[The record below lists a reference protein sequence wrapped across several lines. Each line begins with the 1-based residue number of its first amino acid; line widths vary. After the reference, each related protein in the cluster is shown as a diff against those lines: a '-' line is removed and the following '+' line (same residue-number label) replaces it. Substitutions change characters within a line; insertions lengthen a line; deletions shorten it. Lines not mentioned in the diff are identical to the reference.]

1 MVFLG
6 SSMDTPTSQGDNR
19 YSYPNTTLESINK
32 IHNAYAI
39 DHNLGLVY
47 LECSFLEF
55 YIHNHLDYYRT
66 YYRIYENHKR
76 RSNTE
81 TDKFK

>member
-39 DHNLGLVY
+39 DHNLGLV
-47 LECSFLEF
+47 
-55 YIHNHLDYYRT
+55 
-66 YYRIYENHKR
+66 
-76 RSNTE
+76 
-81 TDKFK
+81 